1 VLNHKRSPGVTSF
14 VSYRTPFGTVKIST
28 TTPGHGNL
36 QVYFWS
42 ISPRAQDQGIEH
54 RFTWALLLALNAR
67 AKWLQVVL
75 WSYVAVIATAT
86 IGLGEH
92 YLVDL
97 IAALP
102 YTLGVQWL
110 TTVVNERRL
119 GMRMKHV
126 PFRDL
131 QDPGAA
137 A

>member
-1 VLNHKRSPGVTSF
+1 
-14 VSYRTPFGTVKIST
+14 
-28 TTPGHGNL
+28 
-36 QVYFWS
+36 
-42 ISPRAQDQGIEH
+42 
-54 RFTWALLLALNAR
+54 LALNAR

-110 TTVVNERRL
+110 TTVVNERRR

-131 QDPGAA
+131 QNPGAA